1 MTEEEKQDDD
11 IDREDSSLDIA
22 HAMETYDEDYD
33 LLEKLGIREKP
44 IGRQIDWEDMT
55 EQQK

>member
-1 MTEEEKQDDD
+1 
-11 IDREDSSLDIA
+11 
-22 HAMETYDEDYD
+22 METYDEDYD